1 MQKDIIRGIL
11 CYRNIYEVTTRMTMK
26 GEAQAIVLQKAN
38 KLKLQS
44 AAYHADQPGD
54 VLVKT
59 IASTIT
65 PGFDRLLLTNKP
77 VSNKVFKYPIMP
89 GSEAIGQ
96 VIETGPE
103 VTDLQPGDFVYA
115 FRGDQWTVIEPYAG
129 CHAEIIPTSRQNVLA
144 LGRPPVHRDLLT
156 GLLAYAVSAIDKVPL
171 EASSKVLVLGLG
183 SVGLM
188 VSEYLHSL
196 GIKQVDAVEIFSIR
210 GQLSHAEHI
219 ALDIDDFTGEFNNT
233 YDLVIETT
241 GRILM
246 IEKATRLMKPQ
257 AVVLLMGNY
266 EVMAYDYRLIQHKE
280 PVIISSSIT
289 SLSHLKEAISLLESD
304 RLETEKFFTG
314 VYPVAQFELAYRRAL
329 DGKESIKTVLSWV

>member
-96 VIETGPE
+96 VIEPGPE

-115 FRGDQWTVIEPYAG
+115 FRGDQWTGIEPYAG

-289 SLSHLKEAISLLESD
+289 TLSHLKEAISLLESD